1 MLVSYN
7 VIDKNEVLILI
18 ENFDNYETSQMLK
31 DRHCLIY
38 AIDLKCPQQKTLWK
52 QKVGELFQV
61 VVGEG
66 VMEYYCELN
75 KGLLFWEVSN
85 IVGLGTVAGV

>member
-18 ENFDNYETSQMLK
+18 ENFENYETSQMLK

-38 AIDLKCPQQKTLWK
+38 PIDLKCPQQKTL
-52 QKVGELFQV
+52 
-61 VVGEG
+61 
-66 VMEYYCELN
+66 
-75 KGLLFWEVSN
+75 
-85 IVGLGTVAGV
+85 

>member
-1 MLVSYN
+1 MRVSYN
-7 VIDKNEVLILI
+7 VIDWQKWSTNTI
-18 ENFDNYETSQMLK
+18 ENYETSQMLK

-38 AIDLKCPQQKTLWK
+38 PIDLKCPQQKALWK

-66 VMEYYCELN
+66 EMEY
-75 KGLLFWEVSN
+75 
-85 IVGLGTVAGV
+85 